1 MVIVTGANGLVGS
14 AIVKKLLTEKV
25 SVIALKRPTSNTR
38 LLEYLKDT
46 ITWRDCDITDS
57 ISLNE
62 SFKGASIVIH
72 CAAFVSFDPQKKDLL
87 FQINVEGTK
96 NVINAC
102 LSNGIKKLIHIS
114 SIAALGRQ
122 KSDGT
127 IDETNKWIESPLN
140 SAYAKSKYLAEL
152 EVYRGIEEGL
162 PASIINP
169 SFILS
174 PSDWEKSSAQIFK
187 YIWNERKFYSQG
199 QLNYVDVQ
207 DVADIAFKL
216 CERDFI
222 GERFIVNAGN
232 ITFKQLFEQIATRLA
247 KKSPYIK
254 INDRLIYT
262 FAFLEE
268 IRSRLLGIPP
278 LITRESIKSTR
289 VNFNY
294 SNQKSISLLNSNY
307 TPLQE
312 TLDRCCE
319 YYLRTYST
327 NK

>member
-1 MVIVTGANGLVGS
+1 MIIVTGANGLVGS
-14 AIVKKLLTEKV
+14 AIVKKLLNEKI
-25 SVIALKRPTSNTR
+25 SFIALKRPTSNTR
-38 LLEYLKDT
+38 LTEYLKDT
-46 ITWRDCDITDS
+46 ITWRDCDITDA

-62 SFKGASIVIH
+62 AFKGATVVIH
-72 CAAFVSFDPQKKDLL
+72 CAASVSFDPRKKDQL

-102 LSNGIKKLIHIS
+102 LINGIKKLIHIS

-122 KSDGT
+122 KGVGT
-127 IDETNKWIESPLN
+127 IEENNKWTESPLN
-140 SAYAKSKYLAEL
+140 STYAKSKYLAEL
-152 EVYRGIEEGL
+152 EVYRGIAEGL

-174 PSDWEKSSAQIFK
+174 PSDWDKSSAQIFK

-216 CERDFI
+216 CEQDFI
-222 GERFIVNAGN
+222 GERFIANAGN
-232 ITFKQLFEQIATRLA
+232 ITFKQLFEQIAMRLT
-247 KKSPYIK
+247 KRSPYINV
-254 INDRLIYT
+254 NDRLLYA
-262 FAFLEE
+262 FALLQEA
-268 IRSRLLGIPP
+268 RSRLLGTTPM
-278 LITRESIKSTR
+278 ITRESIKATR
-289 VNFNY
+289 ENFTY
-294 SNQKSISLLNSNY
+294 SNQKSIAYLNTKY
-307 TPLQE
+307 TPLAE
-312 TLDRCCE
+312 TLDRCSE